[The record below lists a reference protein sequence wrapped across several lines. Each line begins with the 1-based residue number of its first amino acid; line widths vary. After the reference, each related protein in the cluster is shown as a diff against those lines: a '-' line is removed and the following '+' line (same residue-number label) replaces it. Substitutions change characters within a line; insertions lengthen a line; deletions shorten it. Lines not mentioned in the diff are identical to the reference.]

1 LGLWGLFRREPED
14 ARVVAG
20 LKVVLGLGNPGPEY
34 AATRHNAGWWLLD
47 ALAESWGL
55 GRFKK
60 EKESAVAAGR
70 VDPFSVRLVKPL
82 TYMNLSGR
90 VLAPYRRMNAFD
102 VRRDLLVVVDDVA
115 LPPGR
120 IRFRPEGSAGGHN
133 GLKSVEA
140 ALGTRE
146 YPRLRIGVGG
156 AAAGSRPRPVGPLSR
171 PGGGAPGRPRPL
183 PRSRRGRLHLDEP
196 GDRSGHEPLQRL
208 TTASFPTA
216 PTGAAPNH
224 S

>member
-1 LGLWGLFRREPED
+1 LGLWDLFRRDPED

-34 AATRHNAGWWLLD
+34 AATRHNVGWWLLD
-47 ALAESWGL
+47 ALAESWSL

-156 AAAGSRPRPVGPLSR
+156 PPPGADLARWVLAPVPAAERQAVLDLF
-171 PGGGAPGRPRPL
+171 PGLVEGVATWMNDGI
-183 PRSRRGRLHLDEP
+183 E
-196 GDRSGHEPLQRL
+196 
-208 TTASFPTA
+208 
-216 PTGAAPNH
+216 AAMNRFNG
-224 S
+224 